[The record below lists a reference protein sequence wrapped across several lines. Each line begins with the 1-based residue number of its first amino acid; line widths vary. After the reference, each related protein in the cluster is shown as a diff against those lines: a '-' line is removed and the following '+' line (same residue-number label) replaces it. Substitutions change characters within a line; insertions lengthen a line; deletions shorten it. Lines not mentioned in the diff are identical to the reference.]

1 MMFQKKHQKK
11 LQKKWFFWFFPIKI
25 FLLVYNCFMV
35 SFLFQVVSDLKT
47 VNFMLAHLRDSEV
60 SACFGW
66 KGISSMLGAT
76 RTYPVTNRRQMLV
89 CVSCL

>member
-1 MMFQKKHQKK
+1 M
-11 LQKKWFFWFFPIKI
+11 
-25 FLLVYNCFMV
+25 YNCFMV

-66 KGISSMLGAT
+66 EGISFMVGTT

-89 CVSCL
+89 WVSCL